1 MAEFKRKKG
10 ESFEAFLRRFNKRL
24 ISSGKLHL
32 ARQKKYLKKDKSR
45 NELKKSTLELHKIRS
60 KKEYLKKIGKLK
72 DE

>member
-24 ISSGKLHL
+24 LSSGKLYQ
-32 ARQKKYLKKDKSR
+32 ARQRKYLKKEKSR
-45 NELKKSTLELHKIRS
+45 NETKKSTLELRKIRA